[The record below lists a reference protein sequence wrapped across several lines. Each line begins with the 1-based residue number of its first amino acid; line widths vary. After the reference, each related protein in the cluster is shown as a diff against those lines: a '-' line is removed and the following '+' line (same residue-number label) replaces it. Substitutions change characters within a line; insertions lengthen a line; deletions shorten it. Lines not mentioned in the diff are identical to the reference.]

1 MKTETK
7 EALYSMLDLMDSLS
21 NIDFVKIDIEK
32 TNKIRKEVLNI
43 INEKNED
50 VILDKDPEELLGVL
64 PIILLDNRRFPAA
77 KDVLEFAEKCLNI
90 EVKQYW
96 YKRSKPEVIGIVLS
110 EVSKQN
116 QEQFIGFLRAWNK
129 FNGSEQ
135 KNNKFIN
142 DSNSGFIDTWLNFF
156 ENYKGIN

>member
-43 INEKNED
+43 INEKSDD

-64 PIILLDNRRFPAA
+64 PIILLDNGRFPAA

-90 EVKQYW
+90 EVKNYW

-110 EVSKQN
+110 EVSKQS

-135 KNNKFIN
+135 KNNKFMS